1 MEVKTESIEDFFRQ
15 LWSFVMDKHS
25 QGVYN
30 TVCLVVLLTL
40 PLLVLLTMLIMCCH
54 CCCCR
59 HANGCC
65 CCCCCCCGD
74 SMATARSETKKKK
87 NSETEDLWISVKPGL
102 VTQDRV
108 ALAMV

>member
-1 MEVKTESIEDFFRQ
+1 MDQERDSVLDFLNQ
-15 LWSFVMDKHS
+15 LWSFATDKHN

-40 PLLVLLTMLIMCCH
+40 PMLVLLTSLVVCCH

-59 HANGCC
+59 HAN
-65 CCCCCCCGD
+65 CCCCGD
-74 SMATARSETKKKK
+74 TAAAAGRPETKKKK
-87 NSETEDLWISVKPGL
+87 KNADNTEDLWISVKTAP
-102 VTQDRV
+102 VTPDRV